1 MQGNNPTN
9 PLSYDYSPCTF
20 SNLEV
25 VCDQVLLEEVK
36 KVFYMASDLRF
47 LSIQLIL
54 QPFVFT
60 ETYIP
65 EDVLGN
71 KRVLEIML
79 QYPPGAN
86 KNSSLTLQV
95 DPNAF
100 RSTKNYTRKVTL
112 NNFDCNLLDLIF
124 LSGFEKLTD
133 IHFANLWNIEFCF
146 PSLPPLPRFAKL
158 SVEFCVGMNELYSF
172 PILQNGL
179 KVAVFLGFDDTSL
192 RMYNDATVD
201 RILEWLLLSSA
212 NTLKEINIER
222 MNQITQVPRQIP
234 SFKAL
239 RKLGLESN
247 NISAIRTG
255 AFMFSLPVIT
265 LHIEGN
271 GIKEIE
277 PGAFQG
283 MFNNSNKHNAG
294 CSKYIHIYLIPEHF

>member
-112 NNFDCNLLDLIF
+112 NNFDCNLLAHKKFVDVSLVFEDQLVTAHCIILIAF
-124 LSGFEKLTD
+124 SPYFEVRS
-133 IHFANLWNIEFCF
+133 N
-146 PSLPPLPRFAKL
+146 
-158 SVEFCVGMNELYSF
+158 
-172 PILQNGL
+172 PI
-179 KVAVFLGFDDTSL
+179 
-192 RMYNDATVD
+192 
-201 RILEWLLLSSA
+201 
-212 NTLKEINIER
+212 
-222 MNQITQVPRQIP
+222 
-234 SFKAL
+234 
-239 RKLGLESN
+239 N
-247 NISAIRTG
+247 NPIIQSYA
-255 AFMFSLPVIT
+255 
-265 LHIEGN
+265 
-271 GIKEIE
+271 
-277 PGAFQG
+277 
-283 MFNNSNKHNAG
+283 
-294 CSKYIHIYLIPEHF
+294 